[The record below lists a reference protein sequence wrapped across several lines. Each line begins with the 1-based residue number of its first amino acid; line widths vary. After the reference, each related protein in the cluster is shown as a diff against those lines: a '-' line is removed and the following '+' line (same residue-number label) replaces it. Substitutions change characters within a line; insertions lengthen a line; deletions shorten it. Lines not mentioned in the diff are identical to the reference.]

1 MEAHFGS
8 DRIEGSNV
16 GLQITNG
23 RSTLHNLPPSSTS
36 LLSVLSIFIIAQIK
50 EKEFL
55 ANVLLRTGTVTGL
68 VSVCLLMMYF
78 IIYCIILV

>member
-36 LLSVLSIFIIAQIK
+36 LLSVLSIFII
-50 EKEFL
+50 EFL
-55 ANVLLRTGTVTGL
+55 ANVLLGTGTVTGL